1 MPSAFRYRE
10 ETRSTFSVWDFD
22 IILPVQYYGLIQR
35 GSRCSPHMRL
45 MFAILESALHDIQRY
60 CRATGVRGRRLF
72 RETLEWFTEEDVGT
86 VSFVFVCDVLEMD
99 PAYIRKGLSAWLA
112 AHTEPAR
119 QADRLVLRRSV
130 VTVRRIS

>member
-1 MPSAFRYRE
+1 MPSAFRYRG
-10 ETRSTFSVWDFD
+10 ETRSGLSVWDFE
-22 IILPVQYYGLIQR
+22 IILPIQYYGLIQR
-35 GSRCSPHMRL
+35 RSCCSPHMRL
-45 MFAILESALHDIQRY
+45 MFAVLDSALHDIQLYR
-60 CRATGVRGRRLF
+60 RATGVRGRRLF

-119 QADRLVLRRSV
+119 QANRLVLRRSV
-130 VTVRRIS
+130 AKVRRIS